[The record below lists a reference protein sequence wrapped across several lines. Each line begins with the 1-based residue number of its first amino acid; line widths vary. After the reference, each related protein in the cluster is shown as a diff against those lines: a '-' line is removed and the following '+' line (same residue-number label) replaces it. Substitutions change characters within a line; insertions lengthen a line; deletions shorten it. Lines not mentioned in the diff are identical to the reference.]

1 MAAQRTKTRGDAVH
15 DESNGAVPDAEPSI
29 LSTTAKIT
37 PLDNEVEIVVSSSFQ
52 VNLGNF
58 ENKSSFASTK
68 ARFAAD
74 GDEEAQVAYLWD
86 KVYAALAPEL
96 EMAAAL
102 TVHKSTVRGDKD
114 GTFIHLIVESPQD

>member
-1 MAAQRTKTRGDAVH
+1 MAAQRSKARGNELHV
-15 DESNGAVPDAEPSI
+15 ESNGIVSDTQPSV
-29 LSTTAKIT
+29 LNTTATVK

-74 GDEEAQVAYLWD
+74 GDEEAQIAYLWD

-102 TVHKSTVRGDKD
+102 TVHKSTVRGDKE
-114 GTFIHLIVESPQD
+114 GTFIHLIVEPPQ

>member
-1 MAAQRTKTRGDAVH
+1 MAAQRTKNRGDELHV
-15 DESNGAVPDAEPSI
+15 ESNGTVSDTEQSV

-37 PLDNEVEIVVSSSFQ
+37 PLDNEVEVVVSSSFQ

-58 ENKSSFASTK
+58 ENKSSFASAK

-96 EMAAAL
+96 EMAASL
-102 TVHKSTVRGDKD
+102 TVHKSTVRGDKE
-114 GTFIHLIVESPQD
+114 GTFIHLIVEPPQ